1 MGDFDI
7 GIIGG
12 TGGIGRWFAP
22 FFTGEGYT
30 VYVTG
35 RQSGLSLDELARD
48 CRVVIVAVPIVATL
62 EVIAAIGPKMPADSL
77 LMDFTSLKEEPVRAM
92 LDHSPAEVVGCH
104 PLFGPGEDS
113 MRDRNVILCPA
124 RVNAWK
130 QWPKKLFEKAGAR
143 VTETTPR
150 RHDEI
155 MAVVQGLNHFNT
167 MMMGLTLRD
176 RGIDQ
181 KEIERFATPGFTTKL
196 TLVESTF
203 KTPRLHSEIVMRN
216 PDMAHILDCYEKYL
230 LQMKQMITE
239 RDIDGM
245 TNLLT

>member
-113 MRDRNVILCPA
+113 MRNRNVILCPA
-124 RVNAWK
+124 RVDVWK
-130 QWPKKLFEKAGAR
+130 HWPKEIFEKAGAR
-143 VTETTPR
+143 VTETTPQ

-176 RGIDQ
+176 RGINEE
-181 KEIERFATPGFTTKL
+181 EIERFTTPGFTTKL
-196 TLVESTF
+196 ALVESTF

-216 PDMAHILDCYEKYL
+216 PDMAHILGFYEKNL
-230 LQMKQMITE
+230 SQLKRMITGG
-239 RDIDGM
+239 DIEGM
-245 TNLLT
+245 TALLT